1 MRLSTHTDYS
11 LRVLMYLALQQ
22 DSAPVTVQ
30 KIAEDYGVS
39 ANHIAKVAQTLAQ
52 FDYVR
57 SVRGRY
63 GGLVLAQP
71 AAKIG
76 VGQVVRAVENL
87 QLVECFGSGSSCP
100 IEPVCRLKNILHK
113 AQLAFLTTL
122 DEYTVADLVAQREE
136 LEKFL
141 FKSSVL

>member
-11 LRVLMYLALQQ
+11 LRVLMYLSLQQ

-30 KIAEDYGVS
+30 RIAEDYGVS

-52 FDYVR
+52 FGYVR

-100 IEPVCRLKNILHK
+100 IEPVCRLKNILHT

-122 DEYTVADLVAQREE
+122 DEYTVADLVAQREG
-136 LEKFL
+136 LEKLL
-141 FKSSVL
+141 FKSSAL

>member
-11 LRVLMYLALQQ
+11 LRVLMYLSLQQ

-100 IEPVCRLKNILHK
+100 IEPVCRLKNILHT

-136 LEKFL
+136 LEKLL
-141 FKSSVL
+141 FKSSAL

>member
-11 LRVLMYLALQQ
+11 LRVLMYLALQK

-39 ANHIAKVAQTLAQ
+39 VNHIAKVAQTLVQ

-100 IEPVCRLKNILHK
+100 IEPVCRLKNILHT

-136 LEKFL
+136 LEKLL
-141 FKSSVL
+141 FKSSAL